1 MLASDSQET
10 YNKDHFSLREVTVFK
25 KFSIQVFVGGESSLE
40 WSARYSQDIFLV
52 KSVFFSDTHTI
63 FLSGNECTVSEQKL
77 VFDGADSKASS
88 IVNSSEVYLS
98 IHLKYVD
105 VITKGCT

>member
-1 MLASDSQET
+1 M
-10 YNKDHFSLREVTVFK
+10 FSSV
-25 KFSIQVFVGGESSLE
+25 ESLPLSGV
-40 WSARYSQDIFLV
+40 RVIRRIFLF
-52 KSVFFSDTHTI
+52 KSVFFSDTHAI

-77 VFDGADSKASS
+77 VFNGADSKASS
-88 IVNSSEVYLS
+88 ILNSSEVYLS